1 MVASVPTLA
10 DVAQRAG
17 VSRAVAGH
25 VLNQGRGNTRVGAA
39 AAAAVRAAAT
49 ELGYIANSAALQ
61 LRGRRSMTYGLLVES
76 SGDPLR
82 SFLVQHLDEQA
93 VRHGC
98 RLLIGN
104 TVADP
109 VEFSRNLDDFR
120 QRRVDGVICVMRR
133 MTPAQRKELA
143 AQYPRTVF
151 YGDSHSGTSSKSQS
165 VAVSPDQEAAG
176 RLAVEHLVSVGCSR
190 IAFAMMSEPE
200 PADAARLAGFRQTV
214 FPQAEGITATTSRM
228 IFQGTAPR
236 GSFAWEWSAPAVADA
251 VDLAIADLVGRGRA
265 DGLVVQNDFWASIFL
280 RRLRVQGIQVPQQVA
295 VIGYLNHY
303 LAEWTDPPLSTIDLD
318 HRATAVALVAEL
330 ERRIADE
337 LPSSAITVASSI
349 IPHLIV
355 RDSTRRSLKGTP

>member
-1 MVASVPTLA
+1 MVAAVPTLA

-25 VLNQGRGNTRVGAA
+25 VLNQGKGNTRVGAA

-143 AQYPRTVF
+143 DQYPRTVF
-151 YGDSHSGTSSKSQS
+151 YGDSPSGTFAKSQS
-165 VAVSPDQEAAG
+165 VAVNPDQEAAG

-190 IAFAMMSEPE
+190 IAFAMMSAPE
-200 PADAARLAGFRQTV
+200 PADAARLAGFRHAT
-214 FPQAEGITATTSRM
+214 GITATTSRL

-236 GSFAWEWSAPAVADA
+236 GSFAWKWSAPEVADA
-251 VDLAIADLVGRGRA
+251 VDLAIAALVGRGRA

-280 RRLRVQGIQVPQQVA
+280 RRLRVQGIRVPQQVS

-318 HRATAVALVAEL
+318 HRAAAVALVAEL
-330 ERRIADE
+330 ERRIAGE
-337 LPSSAITVASSI
+337 QPSSAITAASSI
-349 IPHLIV
+349 TPHLIV
-355 RDSTRRSLKGTP
+355 RDSTRRSYKGFP

>member
-1 MVASVPTLA
+1 MVATVTLA

-25 VLNQGRGNTRVGAA
+25 VLNQGRGNTRVGVEAVAAVRTAA
-39 AAAAVRAAAT
+39 AA
-49 ELGYIANSAALQ
+49 LGYIPNNAALQ

-104 TVADP
+104 TVADK

-120 QRRVDGVICVMRR
+120 QRGVDGVICVMRR
-133 MTPAQRKELA
+133 LTPGQRTTLA
-143 AQYPRTVF
+143 TLFPHTVF
-151 YGDSHSGTSSKSQS
+151 YSDVANVEA
-165 VAVSPDQEAAG
+165 VAVSPDQGAAG
-176 RLAVEHLVSVGCSR
+176 RLAVEHLVSVGCTR
-190 IAFAMMSEPE
+190 VAFAMMSAPE
-200 PADAARLAGFRQTV
+200 RADAARLAGFRSAV
-214 FPQAEGITATTSRM
+214 SVSAAKPRL

-236 GSFAWEWSAPAVADA
+236 GSFAWEWSAEAVAEA
-251 VDLAIADLVGRGRA
+251 VDQAIDALVHRGHA

-295 VIGYLNHY
+295 VVGYLNHY

-318 HRATAVALVAEL
+318 HRAAAVALVAEV
-330 ERRIADE
+330 ERRIASE
-337 LPSSAITVASSI
+337 SLSAATTFSAVAAVTATAISPRLISRCSSLR
-349 IPHLIV
+349 PHP
-355 RDSTRRSLKGTP
+355 GTP